1 MKIASF
7 KPVGPVPAANPAAGA
22 SSVPRG
28 GASSG
33 TGPKPP
39 VADHGD
45 YNLDSDSDDDDT
57 SVATDLNKTPFDTTP
72 ENQAKVHETLLSRR
86 SQERTEE
93 DDSDRSSESDSEEGG
108 TDFDPVILK
117 FDSPTYPDSDTTPRS
132 DALRNLRRLRQ
143 PVPPVGRL
151 AFSAAADSQ
160 SPRADAGPHT
170 PGNVTPTVTP
180 RADTTPRLADA
191 ESVTGSAAAPPPPAA
206 AAQLA
211 TTALKANTQV
221 GAAATPRLADAE
233 NAAAPLAEARNLPRL
248 PVPPADSSSLSY
260 MPEAAAAPLAVAPP
274 HVTTPP
280 AAADADTA
288 PQRATTPQLAATT
301 KVSKIPLNSFSVPKF
316 LKGPLSSRR
325 WIGQSKASP
334 DAALKTSLSSPTV
347 TNTTA
352 LTSPNLVETQTR
364 LAVVPPPVTTPPAAA
379 AGLRTPALLLSK
391 RAANPHTPQ
400 TILVNSRRGTGT
412 PPQPAAVG
420 TTPPVN
426 TSLLRSV
433 FSHLFPAASAI
444 RMFSGRRTPQINSVA
459 ATSQDS
465 QALNKLKGLAKIH
478 GRSYVTSL
486 ESQFEVVFNNSNSSE
501 GEYELY
507 RDGIKIEDVEESNAF
522 KEKLDSFGRSSNDDD
537 YIYDSNLATS
547 LNVLI
552 PDSIKEKIKEK
563 IDELLSTIPAIQNQT
578 QTNAITK
585 NYKDDVKN
593 RLTIEYAGFLSPYS
607 SCQHSVTIA
616 EREEFLNKIL
626 EINEEENINKIL
638 KALKNLS
645 LDNLA
650 SKEDRRLDLDLNIEE
665 ADSQVSIYKIHPKI
679 ENGRVEAERE
689 YINFKKIAKRI
700 ATEPLEGESK
710 SDKES
715 PTDLVHFHLINNYF
729 SGGDQGFSVSDSND
743 DKKNKALIIF
753 HAHKDSS
760 ANQYSYKQSI
770 ISGEDIQKFEDTIK
784 EKQKYISLLKKDA
797 TEEKTIDQ
805 IKKLYED
812 GVKAYIPG
820 QVIDE
825 ESQTIASH
833 KKLAIA
839 LVAQDFLDCQVFSD
853 KYISKTSDTPLNQA
867 ALSQDSSSSKLQND
881 LDKKFADIAV
891 PYKQYHALGG
901 IFQKGITISRHQDEV
916 SNQGS
921 TESAQEADKFVNVV
935 NVWDESSLD
944 QQKSAFVA
952 INNPP
957 YQISVKGEN
966 INATFFRKI
975 AFTKEGEIRFSE
987 NIYYE
992 DGSGEKKF
1000 FKIKEIDESDNK
1012 KTLLND
1018 LAALKIKTT
1027 YVAMNKNE
1035 IKTLDKSYTGFNKDS
1050 LKFFNNNYE
1059 VKQPAADI
1067 RSAASRNVAEQ
1078 TNPLRQGGVAAGKGV

>member
-151 AFSAAADSQ
+151 AFSAAADSK

-191 ESVTGSAAAPPPPAA
+191 ESVTGSAAARTPLAVGVPVAYHHGVTTSFSSRTPFPQATPLSKRPAATAQPAA
-206 AAQLA
+206 AAVDAPRL
-211 TTALKANTQV
+211 
-221 GAAATPRLADAE
+221 AATPPHAADPD
-233 NAAAPLAEARNLPRL
+233 AAGSAAGS
-248 PVPPADSSSLSY
+248 PAD
-260 MPEAAAAPLAVAPP
+260 
-274 HVTTPP
+274 
-280 AAADADTA
+280 
-288 PQRATTPQLAATT
+288 AATT
-301 KVSKIPLNSFSVPKF
+301 TTVSRRLFSMPKF

-486 ESQFEVVFNNSNSSE
+486 ESQFAVEFEKSPSSE
-501 GEYELY
+501 EKYELY
-507 RDGIKIEDVEESNAF
+507 RDGQILNEQT
-522 KEKLDSFGRSSNDDD
+522 EKNKFNDDLGKFRKSSKDDD
-537 YIYDSNLATS
+537 YIYDRELATS

-552 PDSIKEKIKEK
+552 PDTIKTK
-563 IDELLSTIPAIQNQT
+563 IDELLPTIPTIQNQT
-578 QTNAITK
+578 QTQTNADRR
-585 NYKDDVKN
+585 NQNDYKADVKN

-616 EREEFLNKIL
+616 EREKFLNNIL
-626 EINEEENINKIL
+626 QISEEENKNKIL

-650 SKEDRRLDLDLNIEE
+650 SKEDRRLNLDLNILE
-665 ADSQVSIYKIHPKI
+665 ARDQESIYKIHS
-679 ENGRVEAERE
+679 NANSGRVQAERE
-689 YINFKKIAKRI
+689 YGNFKELAKNIAK
-700 ATEPLEGESK
+700 EPIEGEGK
-710 SDKES
+710 SDKKS
-715 PTDLVHFHLINNYF
+715 PTDLVNFHLINNYF
-729 SGGDQGFSVSDSND
+729 SEGDQGSLDSDFDSND
-743 DKKNKALIIF
+743 NKKNKALIIF

-760 ANQYSYKQSI
+760 TNQYSYKQSI

-784 EKQKYISLLKKDA
+784 EKQKYISLSKIDNSA
-797 TEEKTIDQ
+797 TTTTEEKTIDQ
-805 IKKLYED
+805 IKKLYEE

-825 ESQTIASH
+825 ESQTDRN

-881 LDKKFADIAV
+881 LDKKFADIVV
-891 PYKQYHALGG
+891 PHKQYHALGG
-901 IFQKGITISRHQDEV
+901 IFQKGITISRHQDEE
-916 SNQGS
+916 NKQGS
-921 TESAQEADKFVNVV
+921 TESAQGADKFVNVV
-935 NVWDESSLD
+935 NVWDKSSPD

-957 YQISVKGEN
+957 YEISFKGIT

-975 AFTKEGEIRFSE
+975 AFTKEGKIRFSE

-992 DGSGEKKF
+992 DEKKKKQF
-1000 FKIKEIDESDNK
+1000 FKIKEINECDGK
-1012 KTLLND
+1012 VKLLED

-1027 YVAMNKNE
+1027 YVAMDKNE
-1035 IKTLDKSYTGFNKDS
+1035 IKTVDKSYTGFNKES
-1050 LKFFNNNYE
+1050 YNYE

-1067 RSAASRNVAEQ
+1067 RSATIRNVAGQ
-1078 TNPLRQGGVAAGKGV
+1078 TNSLRQGGVAAGRGFRV

>member
-1 MKIASF
+1 MKISPIVN
-7 KPVGPVPAANPAAGA
+7 PVGAATSNEADPAANAANRG
-22 SSVPRG
+22 SGSGPRG
-28 GASSG
+28 GASSVTRSG
-33 TGPKPP
+33 TTLP
-39 VADHGD
+39 VADHGG
-45 YNLDSDSDDDDT
+45 YNSDSEDDT
-57 SVATDLNKTPFDTTP
+57 SDDPGPNQTPFPPKNESHDTQFSSRSPLSTQDRLP
-72 ENQAKVHETLLSRR
+72 KTLLTKRPQR
-86 SQERTEE
+86 ERNNEDATEE
-93 DDSDRSSESDSEEGG
+93 NDSDQSLASDGEEDVTGSENSL
-108 TDFDPVILK
+108 DPEILK
-117 FDSPTYPDSDTTPRS
+117 FDSPTLREHPNSVPDSDADATP
-132 DALRNLRRLRQ
+132 AKNL
-143 PVPPVGRL
+143 
-151 AFSAAADSQ
+151 AATDAAAAAQLAASVLQ
-160 SPRADAGPHT
+160 ANKLPPPATAT
-170 PGNVTPTVTP
+170 Q
-180 RADTTPRLADA
+180 LADA
-191 ESVTGSAAAPPPPAA
+191 EVVVDAENAAAPLAVAPPHVTTQPGSAAAPPPPAA

-288 PQRATTPQLAATT
+288 PQRATTPPPAAADADTAPQRATTPQLAATT
-301 KVSKIPLNSFSVPKF
+301 KVSKIPLNSFSVPKS
-316 LKGPLSSRR
+316 LKRILRGMSLIRK
-325 WIGQSKASP
+325 SKDS
-334 DAALKTSLSSPTV
+334 
-347 TNTTA
+347 
-352 LTSPNLVETQTR
+352 
-364 LAVVPPPVTTPPAAA
+364 PAAA
-379 AGLRTPALLLSK
+379 AVTPT
-391 RAANPHTPQ
+391 TP
-400 TILVNSRRGTGT
+400 TLGNSRTDARRDNSQLAPTAA
-412 PPQPAAVG
+412 PQPAAATLGNSFSTRSG
-420 TTPPVN
+420 TQTTTVATP
-426 TSLLRSV
+426 
-433 FSHLFPAASAI
+433 
-444 RMFSGRRTPQINSVA
+444 
-459 ATSQDS
+459 SQDS
-465 QALNKLKGLAKIH
+465 QAFNKLKGLAKIH

-486 ESQFEVVFNNSNSSE
+486 ESQFAVEFEKSPSSE
-501 GEYELY
+501 EKYELY
-507 RDGIKIEDVEESNAF
+507 RDGQILNEQT
-522 KEKLDSFGRSSNDDD
+522 EKNKFNDDLGKFRKSSNDDD

-552 PDSIKEKIKEK
+552 PDSIKEKINEK

-770 ISGEDIQKFEDTIK
+770 ISGGDIQKFEDTIK

-812 GVKAYIPG
+812 GVKAYKSG

-825 ESQTIASH
+825 ASQTDSH

-853 KYISKTSDTPLNQA
+853 KYISKTPDTQLNQA
-867 ALSQDSSSSKLQND
+867 ASSQDSSSSKLQND
-881 LDKKFADIAV
+881 LDEKFADIVV
-891 PYKQYHALGG
+891 PNKQYHALGG
-901 IFQKGITISRHQDEV
+901 IFQKGITISRHQDEE
-916 SNQGS
+916 NKQGS
-921 TESAQEADKFVNVV
+921 TESAQGADKFVNVV
-935 NVWDESSLD
+935 NVWDKSSPD

-957 YQISVKGEN
+957 YEISFKGIT

-975 AFTKEGEIRFSE
+975 AFTKEGKIRFSE

-992 DGSGEKKF
+992 DEKKKKQF
-1000 FKIKEIDESDNK
+1000 FKIKEINECDGK
-1012 KTLLND
+1012 VKLLED

-1027 YVAMNKNE
+1027 YVAMDKNE
-1035 IKTLDKSYTGFNKDS
+1035 IKTVDKSYTGFNKES
-1050 LKFFNNNYE
+1050 YNYE

-1067 RSAASRNVAEQ
+1067 RSATIRNVAGQ
-1078 TNPLRQGGVAAGKGV
+1078 TNPLRQGGGRRGEGCLEFS